1 MTSKTW
7 RQFIAVTIVTVLAL
21 TFFSTSITAFAQ
33 SNALGATGGGGNALT
48 SGQGNIDIV
57 GTGQGDARS
66 FVTNILKWALSFLG
80 LVCVIMIIYGGFL
93 YITAAGEEDK
103 AKKGRTIILYCVIG
117 IAIIAASYAIVN
129 TVLGGVTSMGQ

>member
-7 RQFIAVTIVTVLAL
+7 RQFISVTIITVLAL

-33 SNALGATGGGGNALT
+33 SNALGSTGGGGGNALT
-48 SGQGNIDIV
+48 SGGNIDIV
-57 GTGQGDARS
+57 GTGQGDARA
-66 FVTNILKWALSFLG
+66 FVTNILRWALTFLG

-129 TVLGGVTSMGQ
+129 TVLGGVTAAGQ

>member
-7 RQFIAVTIVTVLAL
+7 RQFAAVSIITVLAL

-33 SNALGATGGGGNALT
+33 TNALAPTGGNSNAFSN
-48 SGQGNIDIV
+48 QGDLDIL
-57 GTGQGDARS
+57 GTGQGDART
-66 FVTNILKWALSFLG
+66 FVTNILRWALTFLG
-80 LVCVIMIIYGGFL
+80 LICVIMIIYGGFL

-129 TVLGGVTSMGQ
+129 TVLSGVTAAGQ

>member
-1 MTSKTW
+1 MTSKTL
-7 RQFIAVTIVTVLAL
+7 RQFAAVTIITVLAL

-33 SNALGATGGGGNALT
+33 SNALAPTGGGSAFT
-48 SGQGNIDIV
+48 STGDDIV
-57 GTGQGDARS
+57 GTGQGDART
-66 FVTNILKWALSFLG
+66 FVTNILRWALSFLG

-129 TVLGGVTSMGQ
+129 TVLGGVTAVGQ

>member
-7 RQFIAVTIVTVLAL
+7 RQFAAVTIITVLAL

-33 SNALGATGGGGNALT
+33 TNALAPTTGG
-48 SGQGNIDIV
+48 SGLIGSADDIL
-57 GTGQGDARS
+57 GTGQGDARA
-66 FVTNILKWALSFLG
+66 FVTNILRWALTFLG

-129 TVLGGVTSMGQ
+129 TVLGGVTSLGQ

>member
-7 RQFIAVTIVTVLAL
+7 RQFAAVTIITVLAL

-33 SNALGATGGGGNALT
+33 SNALAPTTTTGG
-48 SGQGNIDIV
+48 SGLIGTADDIL
-57 GTGQGDARS
+57 GTGQGDARA
-66 FVTNILKWALSFLG
+66 FVTNILRWALTFLG

-129 TVLGGVTSMGQ
+129 TVLGGVTAVGQ